1 MDYNIPVPSQWPANC
16 KINNLRI
23 IFFTR
28 RNRSSCNVYY
38 YMASSVSGQDE
49 FFIDQACS
57 VKMA

>member
-23 IFFTR
+23 IFFTHGD
-28 RNRSSCNVYY
+28 RSSCNVYY

-49 FFIDQACS
+49 SNPAL
-57 VKMA
+57 